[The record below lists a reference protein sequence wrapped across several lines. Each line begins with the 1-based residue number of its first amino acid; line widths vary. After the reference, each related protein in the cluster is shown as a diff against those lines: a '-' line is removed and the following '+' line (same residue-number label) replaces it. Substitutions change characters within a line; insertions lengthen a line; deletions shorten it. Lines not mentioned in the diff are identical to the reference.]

1 MSVSRGIIWW
11 QLSVVVW
18 GSVSSVIQGKII
30 QDLRSKLDDASG
42 ADNQIEDKEF

>member
-18 GSVSSVIQGKII
+18 GSVSSVIQGKNIKDW
-30 QDLRSKLDDASG
+30 QSQLDDPSG